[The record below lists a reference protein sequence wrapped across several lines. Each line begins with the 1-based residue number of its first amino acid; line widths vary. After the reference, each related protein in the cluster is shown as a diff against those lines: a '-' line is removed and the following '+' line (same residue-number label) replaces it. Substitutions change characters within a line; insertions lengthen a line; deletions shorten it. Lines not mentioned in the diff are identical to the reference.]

1 MRQDD
6 PRLVEAAAS
15 LLDACRR
22 AKVRLVTA
30 ESCTGGLIAAY
41 LTEVPGSSDAFE
53 RGFVTYS
60 DEAKQDLLSV
70 PAELLQKHGAVS
82 PHVAR
87 AMVAGALDHSRADLA
102 VSVTGIAGPDGGT
115 PTKPVGL
122 VYLAACRR
130 GGEPMVERHTF
141 SGDRHAV
148 RTATVEAAFLLLRA
162 QVPA

>member
-1 MRQDD
+1 MQSGD
-6 PRLVEAAAS
+6 PLIEAAES
-15 LLDACRR
+15 LLEECRR
-22 AKVRLVTA
+22 AGVHLATA

-41 LTEVPGSSDAFE
+41 LTEVPGSSDVFE

-60 DEAKQDLLSV
+60 NDAKQELLAV
-70 PAELLQKHGAVS
+70 PADLLQKHGAVS

-87 AMVAGALDHSRADLA
+87 AMAMGALEYSRADIA

-148 RTATVEAAFLLLRA
+148 RVASAEAAFLLLRA
-162 QVPA
+162 QLPS